1 MAGVASLGPQATGH
15 ERCKDQKLNSSPAVG
30 PRWVRRRSNRL
41 DVPIDQETA
50 TQLIA
55 SGGTQMGAQ
64 ADSGCSRS
72 RNEVPIAKLEKLM
85 ASDAQGDS

>member
-1 MAGVASLGPQATGH
+1 M
-15 ERCKDQKLNSSPAVG
+15 
-30 PRWVRRRSNRL
+30 RRSKVELESGGGAARGQAKIQ
-41 DVPIDQETA
+41 PTRGAIDQETA
-50 TQLIA
+50 TQLLT

-72 RNEVPIAKLEKLM
+72 RNEVPVAKLEKLM